1 MRNILLRGCKE
12 HNLKGFDLEIP
23 LYQVIAVTGPSGSGK
38 SSLVFDTLFAEGH
51 RRYLETFSAY
61 VRQYFE
67 RLPRPQVEAIEN
79 IPPAIAISQT
89 NPVKSSRSTVGTL
102 AEITHFAKMLWFQA
116 AEARCPGCGRPLLP
130 ADALSAARR
139 VLKEAPEVPTVIT
152 APLRAE
158 KDPAL
163 LREGLLSAGYFRAW
177 WGGKVCDLEEMEEF
191 PEEVEVVLDRLK
203 PRPEDFSR
211 LVEALERGLTMA
223 GEVRVHLPY
232 DRELRFSRSERCP
245 YCGLSA
251 PRRHPNLFS
260 FNSPLGACPE
270 CRGFG
275 RILDIDWDLVI
286 PDPRKSLREGAITV
300 LEMPLAWEVR
310 EDLWDYC
317 HRKGLPL
324 DRPWQELPE
333 EARRKILFGDGDW
346 YGVRELFEWLE
357 SKRYK
362 AHVRI
367 LLSRFRAYLPC
378 PTCGGTRFRPEARL
392 FYLGDLNLPGFYAL
406 PVSEARKFL
415 EGLLDQKIS
424 GAAEERLAWEIL
436 RRLRYLEEVG
446 LDYLTLDRQSRTLS
460 GGEVARV
467 LLTRALSSDLTETL
481 YLLDEPT
488 TGLHPRDTARVIHF
502 LHQLSAA
509 GNTAMVV
516 EHDPEVILSAD
527 LALDLGPG
535 AGEAGGRLL
544 YQGPPQALPQ
554 AETPTGRAL
563 RALPFTRRPP
573 QERPF
578 ANFLTL
584 CGARE
589 NNLKDLTVR
598 FPQGALSV
606 VCGVSGSGKSTL
618 VELCLYRGL
627 KRQRGESTEPPGTFR
642 EIRGGEELSEVILL
656 DQAPLARTPR
666 GNLATYLRVY
676 DLLRHLL
683 ASSPEAKERGL
694 GPSHFSFNS
703 PEGRC
708 PECEGLGYQVVE
720 MQFLSDLTFPC
731 EACRG
736 KRFRPE
742 ILAIRWRGRNVAE
755 MLDLTVAEAREFF
768 RGHSELV
775 RRLAAAEEV
784 GLSYLRLGQPLST
797 LSGGEAQ
804 RLKMARVF
812 ALPEGRPALLILDE
826 PTVGLHLLD
835 IEKLLSALKGL
846 TARGHTVI
854 VVEHHPEVILAADW
868 VVELGPEGGQGGG
881 YLLHEGPVAELLKK
895 DTPTGTWLKRYL
907 SGEVGLTGRARP
919 SLEPAAK
926 LIRIRGARHH
936 NLKNLDLD
944 LPRERLIVITGV
956 SGSGKSTLAFDLIF
970 AEGQRRYLESL
981 PAYLRQFVKLYEE
994 PEVDLIAGLPPTVA
1008 LEQRTSRPGPRSTV
1022 GTLTDTLPYLR
1033 LLFARV
1039 ATPYCPRCARPLSR
1053 VSREVLLSRLLQ
1065 EFSGQKVKVL
1075 SPRVRRRKGFHRP
1088 VFERALAAGFSEVR
1102 VDGRFLPL
1110 PPIPELSR
1118 FREHTIE
1125 VVVGETL
1132 VSPEKEGELRRLLEK
1147 ALSGG
1152 RGEAIVWSPQ
1162 EERLVSERLS
1172 CPDCGLSLPDPDP
1185 LLFSFNTRAGACPT
1199 CGGLGFFPEGP
1210 CSACG
1215 GTRLRPEALA
1225 WRLGGR
1231 HIAELA
1237 DLPAGRLRQF
1247 LAKLSF
1253 SGREAEIARPIL
1265 RELLARLDF
1274 LVEVGLPY
1282 LSLSRPGESLSGGE
1296 AQRVRLAAE
1305 LGSNLTGVAYILDE
1319 PTIGLHPR
1327 DTERLLSALRRLRD
1341 RGNTVIV
1348 VEHDEETIQAADLVV
1363 DLGPGGGREGGRVI
1377 FQGPPRDLSRSPES
1391 VTGRLLAD
1399 TSRYRLCGR
1408 GRRPKK
1414 FLRVEGARLY
1424 NLKNITVR
1432 FPLEALTV
1440 VTGVSGSGKSTLVT
1454 EILYRNLRALLSGES
1469 KLEGCRRISGYE
1481 GLRRVLQVDH
1491 SPIGRTPRSTPAT
1504 YVGFMTAI
1512 RRLFAGTPEAR
1523 ARGYTESRFSF
1534 NVEGGRCPAC
1544 KGQGMVRVEMRFL
1557 PEVYQ
1562 VCEVCGGTRF
1572 HEETLQVR
1580 WRGKNIAE
1588 VLAMTMAEA
1597 REFFAPV
1604 PEISRALEILCQLGL
1619 DYLTLGQPSPTLS
1632 GGEAQRIKLV
1642 TEFVKSR
1649 RGGTLFILDE
1659 PSTGLHLADVEKLVR
1674 LLQGLVDQGHTL
1686 VVIEHNLEIIK
1697 AADWIVDLG
1706 PEGGDEGGELLYE
1719 GPPEG
1724 LLSLETP
1731 TAQALRR
1738 YLKKGAKKRPL
1749 SK

>member
-1 MRNILLRGCKE
+1 MRKIVLRGCRE
-12 HNLKGFDLEIP
+12 HNLKGLDLEIP
-23 LYQVIAVTGPSGSGK
+23 LYRVVAVSGPSGSGK
-38 SSLVFDTLFAEGH
+38 STLVFDTLFAEGQ
-51 RRYLETFSAY
+51 RRYLETFSSY

-67 RLPRPQVEAIEN
+67 RLPRPRVEAIEN

-102 AEITHFAKMLWFQA
+102 AEITHFAKMLWFRA
-116 AEARCPGCGRPLLP
+116 AEARCPGCGKPLLA
-130 ADALSAARR
+130 ADPLSAARR
-139 VLKEAPEVPTVIT
+139 LLSEAEGAPAVIT
-152 APLRAE
+152 APLHVER
-158 KDPAL
+158 DPRL
-163 LREGLLSAGYFRAW
+163 LREGLLSAGYFRVWSA
-177 WGGKVCDLEEMEEF
+177 GKVCDLEEMGEI
-191 PEEVEVVLDRLK
+191 PEELEVVLDRLK
-203 PRPEDFSR
+203 LRAEEFSR
-211 LVEALERGLTMA
+211 LVEALERGLSMS
-223 GEVRVHLPY
+223 GEVRIHLPY
-232 DRELRFSRSERCP
+232 DRELRFASAERCP
-245 YCGLSA
+245 YCGLPA

-275 RILDIDWDLVI
+275 RVLDIDWDLVI
-286 PDPRKSLREGAITV
+286 PDPRKSLKEGAISV

-310 EDLWDYC
+310 EDLISYC
-317 HRKGLPL
+317 RRKGIPL
-324 DRPWQELPE
+324 DRPWKELPE
-333 EARRKILFGDGDW
+333 EVKQKILFGNGDW
-346 YGVRELFEWLE
+346 YGVKELFDWLE
-357 SKRYK
+357 TKRYK

-367 LLSRFRAYLPC
+367 FLSRFRAYREC
-378 PTCGGTRFRPEARL
+378 PACKGTRFRPEAGL
-392 FYLGDLNLPGFYAL
+392 FYLGDLNLPQFYAL
-406 PVSEARKFL
+406 PIAEARRFT
-415 EGLLDQKIS
+415 EGLLERGIS
-424 GAAEERLAWEIL
+424 GAAEERLVREIL
-436 RRLRYLEEVG
+436 RRLRYLDEVG
-446 LDYLTLDRQSRTLS
+446 LSYLTLDRQSRTLS

-488 TGLHPRDTARVIHF
+488 TGLHPRDTARVVRF
-502 LHQLSAA
+502 LHELSAA
-509 GNTAMVV
+509 GNTAVVV

-535 AGEAGGRLL
+535 AGEAGGELL
-544 YQGPPQALPQ
+544 YQGPPEGLLQE
-554 AETPTGRAL
+554 ETPTGKAL
-563 RALPFTRRPP
+563 RALPFTRKPRRS
-573 QERPF
+573 QTFRE
-578 ANFLTL
+578 FLVL
-584 CGARE
+584 SGVRE
-589 NNLKDLTVR
+589 NNLKDLIVR
-598 FPQGALSV
+598 FPRGALSV

-627 KRQRGESTEPPGTFR
+627 KRLRGEATEPPGALA
-642 EIRGGEELSEVILL
+642 EIQGGEGFSEVVLL
-656 DQAPLARTPR
+656 DQSPLARTPR

-676 DLLRHLL
+676 DLLRRLL

-694 GPSHFSFNS
+694 GASHFSFNS

-731 EACRG
+731 EACGG

-742 ILAIRWRGRNVAE
+742 VLSVRWRGKNVAE
-755 MLDLTVAEAREFF
+755 MLEMTVEEALEFF
-768 RGHSELV
+768 KGHGELV
-775 RRLAAAEEV
+775 RRLLPAREV

-804 RLKMARVF
+804 RLKMARAF
-812 ALPEGRPALLILDE
+812 SLSEDQPALLLLDE

-835 IEKLLSALKGL
+835 IQRLLSALRAL
-846 TARGHTVI
+846 VSRGHTVI
-854 VVEHHPEVILAADW
+854 VVEHHPEVILSADW
-868 VVELGPEGGQGGG
+868 VVELGPEGGEGGG
-881 YLLHEGPVAELLKK
+881 YLLHQGPVAELLQKE
-895 DTPTGTWLKRYL
+895 TPTGRWLARYL
-907 SGEVGLTGRARP
+907 SGEVAFKPGERP
-919 SLEPAAK
+919 RVEPAERV
-926 LIRIRGARHH
+926 IRIRGARHH
-936 NLKNLDLD
+936 NLQNLDLD

-956 SGSGKSTLAFDLIF
+956 SGSGKSTLAFDLLF

-1008 LEQRTSRPGPRSTV
+1008 LEQRSSRPGPRSTV

-1033 LLFARV
+1033 LLFARLSN
-1039 ATPYCPRCARPLSR
+1039 PYCPSCGRPLSR
-1053 VSREVLLSRLLQ
+1053 VSREVLLSRLFQ
-1065 EFSGQKVKVL
+1065 EFSGRRVKIL

-1102 VDGRFLPL
+1102 VDGRFLTL
-1110 PPIPELSR
+1110 PPLPELSR

-1125 VVVGETL
+1125 VVVGET
-1132 VSPEKEGELRRLLEK
+1132 VISPERESEVRRLLEI

-1152 RGEAIVWSPQ
+1152 RGEALVWSP
-1162 EERLVSERLS
+1162 EEEFFVSERLS
-1172 CPDCGLSLPDPDP
+1172 CPDCGLSLPEPDP
-1185 LLFSFNTRAGACPT
+1185 LLFSFNTKAGACPD
-1199 CGGLGFFPEGP
+1199 CGGLGMKGGGV
-1210 CSACG
+1210 CRSCG
-1215 GTRLRPEALA
+1215 GSRLRPEALA

-1231 HIAELA
+1231 NIAELS
-1237 DLPAGRLRQF
+1237 DLPVEDLREF
-1247 LAKLSF
+1247 LAGLSF

-1305 LGSNLTGVAYILDE
+1305 LGSNLTGVAYVLDE

-1327 DTERLLSALRRLRD
+1327 DTEKLLSALRSLRD

-1348 VEHDEETIQAADLVV
+1348 VEHDEDTIRAADLLV
-1363 DLGPGGGREGGRVI
+1363 DLGPGGGREGGRVV
-1377 FQGPPRDLSRSPES
+1377 FCGPPEELPRAPQS
-1391 VTGRLLAD
+1391 VTGRVLSD
-1399 TSRYRLCGR
+1399 PSRYRLAGGGR
-1408 GRRPKK
+1408 QPER
-1414 FLRVEGARLY
+1414 FLTVEGARLY
-1424 NLKNITVR
+1424 NLKDLTVR

-1454 EILYRNLRALLSGES
+1454 EVLYRSLERLLSGRGGPV
-1469 KLEGCRRISGYE
+1469 GCRRLRGHE
-1481 GLRRVLQVDH
+1481 ALRRVLQVDH

-1534 NVEGGRCPAC
+1534 NVEEGRCPAC
-1544 KGQGMVRVEMRFL
+1544 KGQGVVRVEMKFL

-1562 VCEVCGGTRF
+1562 VCEVCGGARF
-1572 HEETLQVR
+1572 NEETLAVR

-1588 VLAMTMAEA
+1588 VLSMTMAEA

-1604 PEISRALEILCQLGL
+1604 PEIAQPLGLLCELGL

-1632 GGEAQRIKLV
+1632 GGEAQRVKLA
-1642 TEFVKSR
+1642 TEFVKGG
-1649 RGGTLFILDE
+1649 RGGTLFVLDE
-1659 PSTGLHLADVEKLVR
+1659 PSTGLHIADVEKLVR
-1674 LLQGLVDQGHTL
+1674 LLQGLVDRGHTV
-1686 VVIEHNLEIIK
+1686 VVIEHNLEVIK

-1706 PEGGDEGGELLYE
+1706 PEGGEKGGEVLYQ

-1724 LLSLETP
+1724 LLALETP
-1731 TAQALRR
+1731 TAQALRA
-1738 YLKKGAKKRPL
+1738 YLQRGK
-1749 SK
+1749 